1 MKQLNLGHNQIEAI
15 DEQES
20 IFKDMNNLIE
30 LDLSNNQLKAIT
42 YYNIFIYFLMN
53 LLPESF

>member
-1 MKQLNLGHNQIEAI
+1 MKELNLSHNQIEAI

-20 IFKDMNNLIE
+20 IFKDMDNLIE
-30 LDLSNNQLKAIT
+30 LVLSSNQLKAIT

-53 LLPESF
+53 LLPEPF